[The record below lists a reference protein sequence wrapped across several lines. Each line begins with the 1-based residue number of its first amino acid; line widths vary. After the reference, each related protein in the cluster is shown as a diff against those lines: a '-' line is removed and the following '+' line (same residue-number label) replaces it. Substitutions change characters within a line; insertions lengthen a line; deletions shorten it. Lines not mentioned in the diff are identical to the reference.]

1 MHYWQTLKRPL
12 NRVESNNNQ
21 TFTTLI
27 PNMRNFFTSLLLI
40 VSFSSGAQLPDG
52 TLAPDF
58 TLTDYYGNTHHLYDY
73 LNDGKTV
80 FVEIFAAHCSSCW
93 NYHETDI
100 LKDLYNSYGPA
111 GSDEVMVLAL
121 EYDPYNDSTAFTGNH
136 DPWVTQGN
144 WLDGTPYPIFNV
156 EGADRSV
163 FTDYDVTYYP
173 VIYKICPGDKLTE
186 QVFTY
191 ETVSQLYQ
199 KVQNCPPLGVSERID
214 IGKVHLDALSNQLV
228 IEKFEDVSTIR
239 VFNVQ
244 GQAVQTID
252 NVNSSRITLQKLPQG
267 IYLFEI
273 QAREGVVVKKL
284 YAR

>member
-1 MHYWQTLKRPL
+1 
-12 NRVESNNNQ
+12 
-21 TFTTLI
+21 
-27 PNMRNFFTSLLLI
+27 MRYLLLI
-40 VSFSSGAQLPDG
+40 SIFSLTVSTRAQLPDG
-52 TLAPDF
+52 TVAPDF

-93 NYHETDI
+93 SYHETDI

-111 GSDEVMVLAL
+111 GTDKVMVLAL

-173 VIYKICPGDKLTE
+173 VVYKICPGNKLTE

-191 ETVSQLYQ
+191 ESVSQLYQ
-199 KVQNCPPLGVSERID
+199 KVQSCPPASIPEQVDLGRMY
-214 IGKVHLDALSNQLV
+214 LDGMSRQLV
-228 IEKFEDVSTIR
+228 IEAYATVEQIR
-239 VFNVQ
+239 VLNLQ
-244 GQAVQTID
+244 GQEVMSVS
-252 NVNSSRITLQKLPQG
+252 NVAAQRTDLGNLPTG
-267 IYLFEI
+267 LYLFDIETA
-273 QAREGVVVKKL
+273 QGRVVEKL
-284 YAR
+284 FVP